1 MTCMK
6 KLILILENNKH
17 QRLINGFISVFLFI
31 SYYYYSE
38 KLIYSS
44 STRDYMKLDM
54 TLYLTIIFILQTIF
68 NSYLLNRIIIF
79 LFIAFAV
86 YYTYSVFYRIFN
98 FDDLHCFNYSIYRKL
113 VVFASLMILY
123 AIIMTLIL
131 FINKMNP
138 K

>member
-1 MTCMK
+1 MK
-6 KLILILENNKH
+6 KLEFILENNKY
-17 QRLINGFISVFLFI
+17 QRLINGFISIILFI
-31 SYYYYSE
+31 LYYYFSE

-44 STRDYMKLDM
+44 SSRDFMKLDII
-54 TLYLTIIFILQTIF
+54 LYSTIIFILQTIF

-79 LFIAFAV
+79 LFFALAV

-98 FDDLHCFNYSIYRKL
+98 FDNLHCYNYSLYLKL
-113 VVFASLMILY
+113 AVFTSLMILY
-123 AIIMTLIL
+123 AIIMILIL